1 MAPSKR
7 RAIPSTVKPTPPSV
21 MRSRMYKPGLEQ
33 KNATEAKSPGDI
45 AIGHGAVSESKGN
58 NDAPHTSNVAIGE
71 LANVYGA
78 SGTALG
84 SHTTIGTADKR
95 VDNGVAIGDQSQ
107 VLANNSIAI
116 GTQSSADRANVV
128 SIGHNKLLRQL
139 IYLAKGT
146 ADTDGVNVS

>member
-1 MAPSKR
+1 MALSKSQ
-7 RAIPSTVKPTPPSV
+7 AIPSAVNLHHRRRCARQCTSRAWSRKSIYQNSANGSQKRY
-21 MRSRMYKPGLEQ
+21 RSEVARRYRHR
-33 KNATEAKSPGDI
+33 
-45 AIGHGAVSESKGN
+45 HGAVSESKGN
-58 NDAPHTSNVAIGE
+58 NDAPHTSSVAIGE

-116 GTQSSADRANVV
+116 GTQS
-128 SIGHNKLLRQL
+128 
-139 IYLAKGT
+139 
-146 ADTDGVNVS
+146 